1 MEALDNLLIQSNKRE
16 TDICEHD
23 FPSKQ
28 AFEFTEVGFSFF
40 FHAIVIMSCLN
51 FNFTQ
56 LFRIPENMTQRDLNS
71 LLLFAAVL
79 IIN

>member
-40 FHAIVIMSCLN
+40 FFHGAEEL
-51 FNFTQ
+51 Q
-56 LFRIPENMTQRDLNS
+56 
-71 LLLFAAVL
+71 
-79 IIN
+79 

>member
-1 MEALDNLLIQSNKRE
+1 
-16 TDICEHD
+16 
-23 FPSKQ
+23 
-28 AFEFTEVGFSFF
+28 
-40 FHAIVIMSCLN
+40 MSCLN

-56 LFRIPENMTQRDLNS
+56 LFHVPENMTQRDLNS

>member
-1 MEALDNLLIQSNKRE
+1 MKSLLNIPFAYVEALDNLLIQSNKRE

-40 FHAIVIMSCLN
+40 FMVLKNC
-51 FNFTQ
+51 
-56 LFRIPENMTQRDLNS
+56 NS
-71 LLLFAAVL
+71 YNELPKL
-79 IIN
+79 